1 MTSPQG
7 GPDNSTAPSGRARR
21 PAAATTK
28 TGSTK
33 AGTTKAGSKKAGTT
47 KAGKATRATVPA
59 APARAPGTAT
69 AERPEA
75 ATAATTAARPGAA
88 EAQLPLRTPL
98 PTVITSSTLPG
109 GTEGEA
115 GSQED
120 PGRLQRLKQA
130 LEERRRKRAAT
141 KGPGGKALF
150 FALCASL
157 TLLLALFGTS
167 LTLLFGHQGGRS
179 ATFDQLSQLAAG
191 KRVVS
196 ATLLDGD
203 NLVIAHLRSADEA
216 SVLAAGSSDAGASTV
231 VGVPDTAGTVRVSYP
246 SNGSA
251 TNSLLTTLQGSGAV
265 VKVDPQTTQARL
277 RVFTEF
283 LLPVLILA
291 NLFALLFLGKGSGS
305 SAIGEV
311 TNFGR
316 VDDGSRTGKS
326 GVTFADVGG
335 ADEAVTALAEVRDYL
350 RNPDKYRALG
360 AAPPKGVL
368 LFGPPGTGK
377 TLLARAVAGEA
388 GVPFFS
394 VAGAEFVESLVGV
407 GAARIRDLF
416 RRVNAVAP
424 AIVFIDELDAAGR
437 KRGAGGGGGGS
448 DEREQT
454 LNQLLVEMDG
464 FEVQSGIVVIAATN
478 RPDILDPALMRP
490 GRFDRHITVERPDA
504 EGRER
509 ILRIHA
515 GKKPLAEDVDLER
528 IASRCPGFTGADL
541 ASVVNE
547 AALLTIRRKGHT
559 IEMKEFEEAVVRV
572 LEGPQRRGRV
582 LTPAERQRAAYHEI
596 GHVVVAATLGRLEDV
611 HRVTV
616 LGRGRTIAA
625 ATFADSEATILTR
638 SDLHVQLVAT
648 LGGVAA
654 EELALGEGSTGAE
667 QDLEHATELAR
678 DMVTK
683 YGMSNEVGPVRLQVK
698 AGDGFLGDASSLVD
712 LSPATQREV
721 EEAVRRLIDEARLE
735 ATAILKGHR
744 RELDALAARL
754 EAEETLEDE
763 VLQRALAPL
772 MDAIAAPG
780 AAGQRTAAAAS
791 RATRPRAAR
800 ANAAARRTSKAG

>member
-7 GPDNSTAPSGRARR
+7 APAKDAPAPSKRATTPARTVTVGSAAPPVVAPSTR
-21 PAAATTK
+21 PTMAPSSVELAPATLVGGPEAAPEPTK
-28 TGSTK
+28 TG
-33 AGTTKAGSKKAGTT
+33 
-47 KAGKATRATVPA
+47 RV
-59 APARAPGTAT
+59 ARVRQA
-69 AERPEA
+69 
-75 ATAATTAARPGAA
+75 
-88 EAQLPLRTPL
+88 
-98 PTVITSSTLPG
+98 IT
-109 GTEGEA
+109 
-115 GSQED
+115 
-120 PGRLQRLKQA
+120 
-130 LEERRRKRAAT
+130 ERRRKRAAT
-141 KGPGGKALF
+141 KGPGGKGLF
-150 FALCASL
+150 LTLCASL
-157 TLLLALFGTS
+157 VALLVFFGVALSF
-167 LTLLFGHQGGRS
+167 LFGHPHGRN
-179 ATFDQLSQLAAG
+179 ATFDQLQQLSAG
-191 KRVVS
+191 KRIVS
-196 ATLLDGD
+196 AVLLDGD
-203 NLVIAHLRSADEA
+203 SEVVASLRSADEA
-216 SVLAAGSSDAGASTV
+216 SVLLASSPESGTATV
-231 VGVPDTAGTVRVSYP
+231 VGVPDTAGMVRVSYP

-251 TNSLLTTLQGSGAV
+251 TNALLTSLQSGGAV
-265 VKVDPQTTQARL
+265 VRVDPQTGKARL

-335 ADEAVTALAEVRDYL
+335 ADEAVTELAEVRDYL

-437 KRGAGGGGGGS
+437 KRGAGGSGGGS

-515 GKKPLAEDVDLER
+515 ARKPLGDDVDLER

-547 AALLTIRRKGHT
+547 AALLTIRRKGST

-582 LTPAERQRAAYHEI
+582 LTPAERKRAAYHEI

-638 SDLHVQLVAT
+638 SDLHIQLVAT

-654 EELALGEGSTGAE
+654 EALVLGEGSTGAE

-678 DMVTK
+678 NMVTR
-683 YGMSNEVGPVRLQVK
+683 YGMSDEIGPVRLQVK
-698 AGDGFLGDASSLVD
+698 AGEGFLGDETSLVD
-712 LSPATQREV
+712 LSPDAQRLV
-721 EEAVRRLIDEARLE
+721 EQAIRRLIDDANAE
-735 ATAILKGHR
+735 ATAILKAHR
-744 RELDALAARL
+744 TELDSLAARL
-754 EAEETLEDE
+754 DAEETLEDE
-763 VLQRALAPL
+763 VLQTALAPL
-772 MDAIAAPG
+772 LQAIARPAPETS
-780 AAGQRTAAAAS
+780 AAGR
-791 RATRPRAAR
+791 RA
-800 ANAAARRTSKAG
+800 AAARRTGSRRSTTAKAPTGTSSRTSAAATAKAAAKGR

>member
-7 GPDNSTAPSGRARR
+7 GPDNSTRPRTVAVGGSPTVPTALAPSALIVADAGDG
-21 PAAATTK
+21 
-28 TGSTK
+28 GS
-33 AGTTKAGSKKAGTT
+33 S
-47 KAGKATRATVPA
+47 PN
-59 APARAPGTAT
+59 PEPG
-69 AERPEA
+69 
-75 ATAATTAARPGAA
+75 
-88 EAQLPLRTPL
+88 LL
-98 PTVITSSTLPG
+98 
-109 GTEGEA
+109 
-115 GSQED
+115 
-120 PGRLQRLKQA
+120 GRLRQQVT
-130 LEERRRKRAAT
+130 ERRRKRAAT
-141 KGPGGKALF
+141 KGPGGKGLFLTLCATLVALLVF
-150 FALCASL
+150 FGASL
-157 TLLLALFGTS
+157 TF
-167 LTLLFGHQGGRS
+167 LFGHQQGRA
-179 ATFDQLSQLAAG
+179 ATFDQLAQLAAG

-196 ATLLDGD
+196 AVLLDGD
-203 NLVIAHLRSADEA
+203 NQVVAKLRSAEEA
-216 SVLAAGSSDAGASTV
+216 GVLDAGSPDAGSPTV
-231 VGVPDTAGTVRVSYP
+231 VGVPDSSGTVRVSYP

-251 TNSLLTTLQGSGAV
+251 TNALLTSLQASGAV
-265 VKVDPQTTQARL
+265 VRVDPQTAEARL

-291 NLFALLFLGKGSGS
+291 NLFALLFIGKGSGG

-335 ADEAVTALAEVRDYL
+335 ADEAVTELAEVRDYL

-437 KRGAGGGGGGS
+437 KRGAGGSGGGS

-509 ILRIHA
+509 ILKIHA
-515 GKKPLAEDVDLER
+515 ARKPLADDVDLER
-528 IASRCPGFTGADL
+528 IAARCPGFTGADL

-582 LTPAERQRAAYHEI
+582 LTPAERKRAAYHEI

-638 SDLHVQLVAT
+638 SDLHIQLVAT

-667 QDLEHATELAR
+667 QDLEHATQLAR
-678 DMVTK
+678 DMVTR
-683 YGMSNEVGPVRLQVK
+683 YGMSDEVGPVRLQVK
-698 AGDGFLGDASSLVD
+698 AGEGFLGDDSSLVE
-712 LSPATQREV
+712 LSPQTQREV
-721 EEAVRRLIDEARLE
+721 EAAVRRLIDEAQAE
-735 ATAILKGHR
+735 ATSILRAHR
-744 RELDALAARL
+744 RELDSLAARL
-754 EAEETLEDE
+754 DAEETLEDE
-763 VLQRALAPL
+763 VLQSALMPL
-772 MDAIAAPG
+772 MHAISGPDSKPATRRRAAAPT
-780 AAGQRTAAAAS
+780 RTAGRRGGRAAAS
-791 RATRPRAAR
+791 RTT
-800 ANAAARRTSKAG
+800 TSG